1 MNPRRRQRLIII
13 VVLVALAGIAIALT
27 LYSLRANMN
36 LFYSPTQIS
45 AGEAPVGRSL
55 RAGGVV
61 RDDSVQ
67 RDQDTLDVTFT
78 VTDFEEDVPVHYR
91 GILPDLFREGQ
102 GVVIVG
108 TLNERGWLEASE
120 VLAKHDENYMP
131 PEVDGALRDAE
142 ARKVIPSRASSS
154 TEVTTGGND
163 ERF

>member
-1 MNPRRRQRLIII
+1 MKAHRRQRLIII
-13 VVLVALAGIAIALT
+13 LVLVALAGVAVGLT
-27 LYSLRANMN
+27 LYALRANMN

-45 AGEAPVGRSL
+45 SGEAPQGRSL

-61 RDDSVQ
+61 RDNSVH
-67 RDQDTLDVTFT
+67 RDQGTLDVTFT

-108 TLNERGWLEASE
+108 TLDERGWLQASE

-131 PEVDGALRDAE
+131 PEVDGALKAAE
-142 ARKVIPSRASSS
+142 ARKSIPSETAAVADRRASK
-154 TEVTTGGND
+154 TP
-163 ERF
+163 

>member
-1 MNPRRRQRLIII
+1 MKAHRRQRLIII
-13 VVLVALAGIAIALT
+13 LALVALAGVAIGLT

-45 AGEAPVGRSL
+45 AGEAPSGRSL

-67 RDQDTLDVTFT
+67 RDQQTLDVTFT

-131 PEVDGALRDAE
+131 PEVDGALKAAE
-142 ARKVIPSRASSS
+142 ARKVMPSSGA
-154 TEVTTGGND
+154 VTGGND
-163 ERF
+163 ERI

>member
-1 MNPRRRQRLIII
+1 MKAHRRQRLIII
-13 VVLVALAGIAIALT
+13 LVLVALAGVAVGLT
-27 LYSLRANMN
+27 LYALRANMN

-45 AGEAPVGRSL
+45 SGEAPQGRSL

-61 RDDSVQ
+61 RDNSVH

-108 TLNERGWLEASE
+108 TLDERGWLQASE

-131 PEVDGALRDAE
+131 PEVDGALKAAE
-142 ARKVIPSRASSS
+142 ARKSIPSETAAVADRRASK
-154 TEVTTGGND
+154 TP
-163 ERF
+163 

>member
-1 MNPRRRQRLIII
+1 MKAHRRQRLIII
-13 VVLVALAGIAIALT
+13 LALVALAGVAIGLT

-45 AGEAPVGRSL
+45 AGEAPQGRSL

-67 RDQDTLDVTFT
+67 RDQQTLDVTFT

-131 PEVDGALRDAE
+131 PEVDGALKAAE
-142 ARKVIPSRASSS
+142 ARKAMPSSGA
-154 TEVTTGGND
+154 VAGGND
-163 ERF
+163 ERI

>member
-1 MNPRRRQRLIII
+1 MKAHRRQRLIII
-13 VVLVALAGIAIALT
+13 LVLVALAGVAIGLT

-45 AGEAPVGRSL
+45 AGEAPPGRSL

-67 RDQDTLDVTFT
+67 RDQQTLDVTFT

-131 PEVDGALRDAE
+131 PEVDGALKAAE
-142 ARKVIPSRASSS
+142 ARKSIPSSGA
-154 TEVTTGGND
+154 VTGGND
-163 ERF
+163 ERI

>member
-13 VVLVALAGIAIALT
+13 VVLVALAGIAIGLT

-36 LFYSPTQIS
+36 LFYSPTRIS
-45 AGEAPVGRSL
+45 AGEASVGRSL

-67 RDQDTLDVTFT
+67 RDQQTLDVTFT

-108 TLNERGWLEASE
+108 TLDERGWIEASE

-131 PEVDGALRDAE
+131 PEVDGALKAAE
-142 ARKVIPSRASSS
+142 ARRATPSDTAA
-154 TEVTTGGND
+154 VA
-163 ERF
+163 ERRTSGTP